1 MALKS
6 SEIHWIVHSYIGVN
20 GGYLGDFTYRS
31 HREFYPGFCDLA
43 VDPETFPG
51 TTKDRFIR
59 ILGEASGTDQAAILR
74 GVARCFPVD
83 SELQRTEVAHQ
94 QLLKLAA
101 KCVEGAAVDQVDLQV
116 SSEAVRRALADV
128 AVLIERNGP
137 TSAVDRL
144 HTAMH
149 GYLKALCATLPVQ
162 ADEDAKINALFK
174 LVREHHP
181 AFNQA
186 APHSETTTKFVRP
199 LMGIMDAM
207 NPARNWGSLA
217 HPNEEL
223 LGKDEAMLIV
233 NASRAVFQY
242 LNAKLSSA

>member
-6 SEIHWIVHSYIGVN
+6 SEIHWVVHGYIGVD
-20 GGYLGDFTYRS
+20 GGYLGDFTYRT
-31 HREFYPGFCDLA
+31 HREFYPGFCDA
-43 VDPETFPG
+43 AIDPEAMPG

-59 ILGEASGTDQAAILR
+59 ILSAAAPADQAAILR
-74 GVARCFPVD
+74 GVSKRFPAN
-83 SELQRTEVAHQ
+83 SEVQRSTAAHQ
-94 QLLKLAA
+94 QLLALAS
-101 KCVEGAAVDQVDLQV
+101 KCLDGAAVAQVDLQV
-116 SSEAVRRALADV
+116 SSDAVRRALADV
-128 AVLIERNGP
+128 AVLIERSGP
-137 TSAVDRL
+137 ISAVDRL

-149 GYLKALCATLPVQ
+149 GYMKALCAALPVRP
-162 ADEDAKINALFK
+162 ADDAGINALFK
-174 LVREHHP
+174 LLREHHP
-181 AFNQA
+181 ALNQPG
-186 APHSETTTKFVRP
+186 PHGETTTKFLRP

-242 LNAKLSSA
+242 LNAKLST

>member
-1 MALKS
+1 MALKG
-6 SEIHWIVHSYIGVN
+6 SEIHWVVHNYIGVD

-31 HREFYPGFCDLA
+31 HREFYPGFCDLI
-43 VDPETFPG
+43 VDPDALPG

-59 ILGEASGTDQAAILR
+59 ILSEAPSAHQAAILR
-74 GVARCFPVD
+74 GVSRRFPVD
-83 SELQRTEVAHQ
+83 SEVQRTVSSHR
-94 QLLKLAA
+94 QLLELAA
-101 KCVEGAAVDQVDLQV
+101 KCADSVAVGQVDLNV
-116 SSEAVRRALADV
+116 SSDAVRRALADV

-149 GYLKALCATLPVQ
+149 GYMKALCATLPVQ
-162 ADEDAKINALFK
+162 CSDDAGINALFK

-181 AFNQA
+181 AFNEQGA
-186 APHSETTTKFVRP
+186 HGETTTKFLRP

-217 HPNEEL
+217 HPNEDL

-233 NASRAVFQY
+233 NASRTVFQY
-242 LNAKLSSA
+242 LNAKMSSA